1 MTSLEATVMPDRP
14 VEPAGGVGDRPRV
27 FHLVMQAWGPAYC
40 RMLTETCLPA
50 LLAPGNIPA
59 LAAEWPA
66 KFIIFTRDQDI
77 RRITDSPSYA
87 RLAAILPVEFKTI
100 DEELRVNKYAALTM
114 IHHRVLG
121 TAWYEQAAVVWLVPD
136 AIWSDGSLRT
146 VSRAAAAGK
155 RAVMQPAL
163 RVVKDDA
170 MPAVKALLGAPGFDG
185 FAARDLARL
194 ALDHMHPYYRA
205 CYWNEPLFNTSPA
218 LVFWPVG
225 NEGVAARGF
234 HLHPLMLFPSKP
246 VRAFNS
252 TFDDDLPLLACP
264 DVTSI
269 HIVTDSDDAFH
280 IDLTDDDWCELIPR
294 RAGYGSVFRLLQFAL
309 SAANLH
315 HRKFAESA
323 IRIHA
328 VECSDA
334 WAAAVKESD
343 RAIAWLRFW
352 IVLAGMARLPIELAF
367 GHRRSTYLSGRPV
380 QWKDK
385 TSTFKPARAFFW
397 LRRQAYLFA
406 CGWVFGRTVACQ
418 QAGLDPWGERR
429 WIERMLEFYYQRVFQ
444 PYIYPLLLWIDA
456 VLRWCSDW
464 WKLKKK
470 RARSRRRHLRVG
482 AEKFRAR
489 QILLA
494 RDRLK
499 KRRKALRLAWNAS
512 WLASALAA
520 ATRRTSQA
528 RKRSALRIRR
538 ARSTVKHG
546 LDLRGRRRKL
556 QRALNPRPFVR
567 SAERAGSKAL
577 RQSSRTVRKGYQRI
591 RGIAAWVIRPARR

>member
-1 MTSLEATVMPDRP
+1 MTSLEATVMPVRP

-27 FHLVMQAWGPAYC
+27 FHLVMQVWGPAYC

-59 LAAEWPA
+59 LVAEWPA

-170 MPAVKALLGAPGFDG
+170 MPAVKEMLNTPGFDG
-185 FAARDLARL
+185 FAPRDLVRL

-205 CYWNEPLFNTSPA
+205 CYWNEPLFNTNPA

-225 NEGVAARGF
+225 NEGVVARGF
-234 HLHPLMLFPSKP
+234 HLHPLMLFPSRP

-264 DVTSI
+264 DIQSI
-269 HIVTDSDDAFH
+269 HVVSDSDEAFH
-280 IDLTDDDWCELIPR
+280 IDLTEDDWCEVIPR
-294 RAGYGSVFRLLQFAL
+294 RAGYGSVFRLLRFAM

-315 HRKFAESA
+315 HREFAKRS

-328 VECSDA
+328 VECSGA
-334 WAAAVKESD
+334 WAEAGRESD
-343 RAIAWLRFW
+343 RAIAWLRLW
-352 IVLAGMARLPIELAF
+352 IAVAGMARLPLELAF
-367 GHRRSTYLSGRPV
+367 GHLRSAYLTGRPV

-385 TSTFKPARAFFW
+385 ASAFTPARAFFW

-406 CGWVFGRTVACQ
+406 CGWVFGRTVACRLV
-418 QAGLDPWGERR
+418 GLDPWRERR
-429 WIERMLEFYYQRVFQ
+429 WIERMLEFYFQRIFQ
-444 PYIYPLLLWIDA
+444 PYIAPVLLWFIN
-456 VLRWCSDW
+456 W
-464 WKLKKK
+464 WGLKRK
-470 RARSRRRHLRVG
+470 RARNRLRWFRGRV
-482 AEKFRAR
+482 EKGSDRIVR
-489 QILLA
+489 LA
-494 RDRLK
+494 RHRLQ
-499 KRRKALRLAWNAS
+499 KRLNAVRRAWGTS
-512 WLASALAA
+512 GLASSLAM
-520 ATRRTSQA
+520 ATKRTKEA
-528 RKRSALRIRR
+528 RKRGIVRVRR
-538 ARSTVKHG
+538 TRATLKHG
-546 LDLRGRRRKL
+546 LDLRGRRRRL
-556 QRALNPRPFVR
+556 QRALNPRPIVR
-567 SAERAGSKAL
+567 SAERAGIRAL
-577 RQSSRTVRKGYQRI
+577 KQSSRTVRQGYRRFRAMVVRI
-591 RGIAAWVIRPARR
+591 IRAATD